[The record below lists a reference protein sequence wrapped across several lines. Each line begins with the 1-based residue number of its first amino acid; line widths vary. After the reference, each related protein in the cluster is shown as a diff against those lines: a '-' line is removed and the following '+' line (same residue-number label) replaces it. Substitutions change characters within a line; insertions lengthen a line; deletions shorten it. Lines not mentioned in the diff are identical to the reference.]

1 MYIKEL
7 QAGDTQISAS
17 GWNEMRAAIQGLTAP
32 QQQYASTQR
41 NPVYVTICNKTGA
54 ALPAFSAVRLDGRV
68 TGRKYGAEAIAEA
81 LKSGVE
87 INAYTVQSAT
97 DIIAI
102 TQAACGVD
110 GYAKAMVSGATP
122 VMLSNSSIDIF
133 GYAAISP
140 GNTYLE
146 ASTTPT
152 NIRLLYCPSATSG
165 AEIAFALL
173 DNTDDRQYF
182 KISLS
187 RNAASQ
193 VIKKGSV
200 IPIAYVNGE
209 WTAESIIGAATPYR
223 LAVCQEDMP
232 VGKTGTMR
240 MPYYTPE
247 DNYGVHPLRGYS
259 ITSAI
264 RHVGYD
270 YSTYQMSTSA
280 TKLDYT
286 FYKGRYTYTPKFVY
300 RGAAKQLGTGSVGIT
315 IEGHDIGVIFPSA
328 SSTTNYPLTA
338 YPDIYVGDELAVLVD
353 AASYSD
359 MRAYAIEYPTDFA
372 KGSAIVVEPAMVLGR
387 GWDREAIQGTPFD
400 YAIKVQGNAII

>member
-1 MYIKEL
+1 MIQEL
-7 QAGDTQISAS
+7 HAGDRQIPAS
-17 GWNEMRAAIQGLTAP
+17 GWNEMRAAVQGMTSP
-32 QQQYASTQR
+32 QQQYTSTQR
-41 NPVYVTICNKTGA
+41 NPVYITICNKTGVT
-54 ALPAFSAVRLDGRV
+54 LPAFSAVRLDGRL
-68 TGRKYGAEAIAEA
+68 TNRKYGAEAITEA

-87 INAYTVQSAT
+87 LNAYTVQSAT
-97 DIIAI
+97 DTIAI
-102 TQAACGVD
+102 TQAACPID
-110 GYAKAMVSGATP
+110 GYAKAMISGATP
-122 VMLSNSSIDIF
+122 VMLTNSSIDIF

-209 WTAESIIGAATPYR
+209 WTAEGTIGAATPYR

-232 VGKTGTMR
+232 VGQTGTMR

-247 DNYGVHPLRGYS
+247 DNYGAHPLRDFG
-259 ITSAI
+259 ITSTI

-270 YSTYQMSTSA
+270 NSACQMSTSA
-280 TKLDYT
+280 AKLDYT
-286 FYKGRYTYTPKFVY
+286 FYKGRYAYTPKFVY
-300 RGAAKQLGTGSVGIT
+300 RGAAKLKAANTVGIE
-315 IEGHDIGVIFPSA
+315 IEGQTIQVYFPSA

-338 YPDIYVGDELAVLVD
+338 YPDIYTGDEITVLVD
-353 AASYSD
+353 AASHSD

-387 GWDREAIQGTPFD
+387 GWDREAVQGTPFD